1 MIFLWLATLIAATA
15 GGDVVTLGEGSESPV
30 IAGDGQSIVVLWR
43 TDGYTA
49 TGQGERAVA
58 YRISHDA
65 ARTFGKE
72 QRIVEAEDVRDAIAD
87 RGIAH
92 LCLHHDIEGRWNNF
106 YSRVDLTTGSASAP
120 VRLSNNSG
128 SGPTSCRIAVAG
140 SLVAVVWDEAADEH
154 QQRLML
160 SESTDGGRSFGVSR
174 ALGMYPTSQ
183 GFPKVAVSAPN
194 VLVVWAD
201 SSSTGLF
208 LARADVS
215 SVSPPAKVL
224 DSSVGTVVAA
234 GDNVVVASP
243 AGVRVSHDRGRNL
256 SRAKALVTTAVSGP
270 WLWPEPRIAWSG
282 KNVYVAATV
291 ESSKGVY
298 FFYSSDNGATFS
310 KEYAV
315 EPLYPRYSVW
325 DAHVFSVAGQVI
337 VTWETLAQT
346 GQLMI
351 FRVSHDGGQT
361 FDQPVS
367 IPYKS
372 VDSGAYAPA
381 AVHADNRAI
390 YFSWREVVEKRKGVI
405 RFLRMPIH

>member
-1 MIFLWLATLIAATA
+1 MIFLWLATLIAAGA

-43 TDGYTA
+43 TDAYTA
-49 TGQGERAVA
+49 AGRLERAVA

-65 ARTFGKE
+65 ARTFGAE
-72 QRIVEAEDVRDAIAD
+72 HRIVEADVRDAIAD
-87 RGIAH
+87 RGVAH
-92 LCLHHDIEGRWNNF
+92 LCLHRDIEGRWNNF

-120 VRLSNNSG
+120 VRLSNNRG
-128 SGPTSCRIAVAG
+128 TGPTSCRIGVAG

-154 QQRLML
+154 RERLML
-160 SESTDGGRSFGVSR
+160 SESTDGGRSFGASQ

-183 GFPKVAVSAPN
+183 GFPRVAVSGPN
-194 VLVVWAD
+194 VLVVWSD
-201 SSSTGLF
+201 PSVNGLF
-208 LARADVS
+208 FVRADVS
-215 SVSPPAKVL
+215 SVSAPTKVL
-224 DSSVGTVVAA
+224 DSAGGTVVAT

-243 AGVRVSHDRGRNL
+243 AGVRVSHDRGRNFGPA
-256 SRAKALVTTAVSGP
+256 RPLVTPGVPGA

-291 ESSKGVY
+291 EASKGVY

-325 DAHVFSVAGQVI
+325 DAHVFSVTGQVI
-337 VTWETLAQT
+337 VTWEVLAQT
-346 GQLMI
+346 GQSMVL
-351 FRVSHDGGQT
+351 RVSHDGGQT

-372 VDSGAYAPA
+372 VDLGASSPA
-381 AVHADNRAI
+381 SVHADNRAI

-405 RFLRMPIH
+405 RFLRMPMH